1 MSRITPRNF
10 LTDNRLC
17 ENFRSGMSRPWTRA
31 SNMANG
37 LLKKLALAGIVGASA
52 MFGAREAKATPI
64 EWGFF
69 I

>member
-1 MSRITPRNF
+1 
-10 LTDNRLC
+10 
-17 ENFRSGMSRPWTRA
+17 MSRPWTRA